1 MFAIVVVV
9 DDGASRCFVDSR
21 SCRVVVVV
29 VTRNSDGDV
38 FYCVPNIHEAML
50 SSRITS
56 LHFGLNLKLD
66 FLKLNTVPILVPR
79 PTCSP

>member
-1 MFAIVVVV
+1 MFAVVVV

-21 SCRVVVVV
+21 SRCVVVVVVV

-50 SSRITS
+50 SSLITS
-56 LHFGLNLKLD
+56 RHF
-66 FLKLNTVPILVPR
+66 V
-79 PTCSP
+79 